1 MVAASKL
8 FSTFALNLGRSCF
21 NLLNIGSQSS
31 LENVEICTTKR
42 NTHVIR
48 RRRDLTVMEWRFKTD
63 LESTE
68 EDVVFL
74 VNDAVFRD
82 DATEHRNEDQ
92 VAFVELERQ

>member
-1 MVAASKL
+1 MV
-8 FSTFALNLGRSCF
+8 
-21 NLLNIGSQSS
+21 
-31 LENVEICTTKR
+31 
-42 NTHVIR
+42 
-48 RRRDLTVMEWRFKTD
+48 D

-92 VAFVELERQ
+92 VALVELECQ

>member
-21 NLLNIGSQSS
+21 NLFSIGSQSS
-31 LENVEICTTKR
+31 LENVEICTKQ
-42 NTHVIR
+42 THVSR
-48 RRRDLTVMEWRFKTD
+48 RPHDVTTMEWRFKTD